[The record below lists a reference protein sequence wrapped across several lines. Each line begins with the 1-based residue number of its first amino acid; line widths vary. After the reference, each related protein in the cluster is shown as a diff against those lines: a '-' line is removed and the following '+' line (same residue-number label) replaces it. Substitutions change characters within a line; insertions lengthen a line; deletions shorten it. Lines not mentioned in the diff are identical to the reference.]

1 MSRLFCAL
9 LLLSPMALAVD
20 HEREL
25 AGVRDQIS
33 KHEANLHLA
42 NSLKDKM
49 SDSLSDMGSFNVQS
63 SRTLREKLESLR
75 QQAESLRA
83 GMEQAQR
90 RIDEHAPAAH
100 VAIQRLYQF
109 ARATL
114 WGRFTM
120 VPDDAEGLHRM
131 AIVDEYMLS
140 ASALAL
146 RRHMALVSEHSSVR
160 QSHDEALATARQ
172 REQKLT
178 AMVEQHVDWQNK
190 RARRT
195 ENLQRTI
202 RENQVALD
210 KLHQMELRLLAK
222 IHLGHDDHL
231 EQHAANQLLQPMFAE
246 QKGKLAWPV
255 QGKVRKSKSVADW
268 SGVFIDHSPA
278 QPVLAVSDGRVV
290 YADSFKPMGNMV
302 ILDHGD
308 GFMSLYAHDASI
320 NPKPGDWVTKGDII
334 ASVGGVFD
342 DSVSD
347 DASVLYFE
355 IRHQGNPLN
364 PSQWCN

>member
-1 MSRLFCAL
+1 MSRLLCAL
-9 LLLSPMALAVD
+9 LLLSPVAMAVD
-20 HEREL
+20 HEQEL
-25 AGVRDQIS
+25 AVIRDQIS
-33 KHEANLHLA
+33 RHEANLHLA

-49 SDSLSDMGSFNVQS
+49 NDSLSDMGSFNVRS
-63 SRTLREKLESLR
+63 SRMLREELGSQR
-75 QQAESLRA
+75 QRAEGLRA
-83 GMEQAQR
+83 GVERAQR
-90 RIDEHAPAAH
+90 RVDDHMPAAH
-100 VAIQRLYQF
+100 VAIRRLHQF
-109 ARATL
+109 ARAAS

-120 VPDDAEGLHRM
+120 APGADGLHRM

-146 RRHMALVSEHSSVR
+146 RRHAALASEHSAAR
-160 QSHDEALATARQ
+160 QGHEQALATER
-172 REQKLT
+172 RLERKLT
-178 AMVEQHVDWQNK
+178 AMVERHVEWRNM

-195 ENLQRTI
+195 ENLQREI
-202 RENQVALD
+202 RESQVALE
-210 KLHQMELRLLAK
+210 KLHQTELRLIAK

-231 EQHAANQLLQPMFAE
+231 EQHAASQLLQPVFAE
-246 QKGKLAWPV
+246 QKGKLSWPV
-255 QGKVRKSKSVADW
+255 QGRVRKSRSVADW
-268 SGVFIDHSPA
+268 SGVFIDHSPG

-290 YADSFKPMGNMV
+290 YADNFKPMGNMV

-334 ASVGGVFD
+334 ASVGGAFD
-342 DSVSD
+342 DSD
-347 DASVLYFE
+347 SVLYFE